1 MTKEE
6 IEDMLKEYLNCE
18 KVIWLKDGI
27 DPDETNG
34 HIDDV
39 ACFVAPGEVACIW
52 TDDPEDP
59 FYEVAQQAYGILS
72 EATDAKGRKL
82 KVHKLTTTKNPV
94 LISGDFDIDC
104 IEGTIPR
111 EDGEI
116 CISSYMNFLIVNGG
130 VFHAEYVGSSSDV
143 SGPGCINNKANAV
156 INGGLFTSN
165 NLRTYAVISSGNIE
179 INNATVEGAHG
190 ALAVDDG
197 LATINGGTFC
207 ADVHYGLYAINS
219 TVTVKGGTFTG
230 GSTGVDVYS
239 DADANV
245 TIGENAVLNKNKKNG
260 SGSVIFEKINNV
272 ENATNAQTA
281 LDSAVSGTVIQ
292 LAKNVH
298 YGTLYLR
305 QSDLSVSVDVSNWAG
320 DSDVERFRSIENLT
334 ILGAEGATVD
344 CIKIEAGTYTPSI
357 LHSNSD
363 KMNYLQSYIAIK
375 NLKISGVTFTGA
387 KNAFEIVGKVSV
399 DGLTIENCA
408 MQDDGNNVLLYAS
421 GTTTDVYTD
430 KLTNK
435 VFLTKGI
442 KNVTVTGC
450 TIIGANKVIEL
461 RETENV
467 TISNNVFKNI
477 VARDILLVT
486 NSGCSYT
493 GEINIVG
500 NLSDGSTERFLR
512 ASNVNA
518 KVTLIDNV
526 VTNWSSSEGDTDIV
540 KFSGNGANI
549 SFTLEGNA
557 WNGETDDQAKLSG
570 TVNLG

>member
-1 MTKEE
+1 
-6 IEDMLKEYLNCE
+6 
-18 KVIWLKDGI
+18 
-27 DPDETNG
+27 
-34 HIDDV
+34 
-39 ACFVAPGEVACIW
+39 
-52 TDDPEDP
+52 
-59 FYEVAQQAYGILS
+59 
-72 EATDAKGRKL
+72 
-82 KVHKLTTTKNPV
+82 
-94 LISGDFDIDC
+94 
-104 IEGTIPR
+104 
-111 EDGEI
+111 
-116 CISSYMNFLIVNGG
+116 
-130 VFHAEYVGSSSDV
+130 
-143 SGPGCINNKANAV
+143 
-156 INGGLFTSN
+156 
-165 NLRTYAVISSGNIE
+165 
-179 INNATVEGAHG
+179 
-190 ALAVDDG
+190 
-197 LATINGGTFC
+197 
-207 ADVHYGLYAINS
+207 
-219 TVTVKGGTFTG
+219 
-230 GSTGVDVYS
+230 
-239 DADANV
+239 
-245 TIGENAVLNKNKKNG
+245 
-260 SGSVIFEKINNV
+260 
-272 ENATNAQTA
+272 
-281 LDSAVSGTVIQ
+281 
-292 LAKNVH
+292 
-298 YGTLYLR
+298 
-305 QSDLSVSVDVSNWAG
+305 
-320 DSDVERFRSIENLT
+320 
-334 ILGAEGATVD
+334 
-344 CIKIEAGTYTPSI
+344 
-357 LHSNSD
+357 
-363 KMNYLQSYIAIK
+363 MNYLQSYIAIK